1 MNNLSFC
8 VACRAK
14 TNSIN
19 ESTTEKINPRTKRT
33 IQIIKGQC
41 VICNRNKSMNLTK

>member
-1 MNNLSFC
+1 MSETYC

-19 ESTTEKINPRTKRT
+19 ESTTKKINPRTKRI
-33 IQIIKGQC
+33 IQIIKSQC
-41 VICNRNKSMNLTK
+41 VICNRNKSRILTK

>member
-1 MNNLSFC
+1 MSETYC

-19 ESTTEKINPRTKRT
+19 EYTKEKINPRTKRT
-33 IQIIKGQC
+33 IEIIRGQC
-41 VICNRNKSMNLTK
+41 AICNCNKSQILTK